1 MRSKVF
7 FRLELADALRSRWFA
22 FVAGL
27 YLCVFVVFV
36 WLGLRES
43 TVLGF
48 TGISRVLLNVANA
61 VVVVVPLLA
70 LISTGPTVV
79 KARAGGTFELL
90 LTQPCRRRDWFVGLI
105 GSRVAI
111 LLVPL
116 VAAVVVAALA
126 SLVLG
131 GGDEAM
137 WPMALRS
144 LAVSGALAWAFV
156 GIGVYLS
163 ARARTPDRAL
173 VYALG
178 AWLLVA
184 ALHDFALI
192 GTLLQLHLPPR
203 AVFALAALNPVES
216 ARIAIL
222 SSADPELSVLGP
234 VGFWLAHALG
244 PTRAF
249 LIGVGW
255 PALLGT
261 VGIVAAARRLDRL
274 DLVA

>member
-1 MRSKVF
+1 MRRRVF

-22 FVAGL
+22 FVAAL
-27 YLCVFVVFV
+27 YLFVFVVFV

-70 LISTGPTVV
+70 LVSTGPSVV
-79 KARAGGTFELL
+79 KGRAGGTFELL
-90 LTQPCRRRDWFVGLI
+90 LTQPTRRRDWFGGLVA
-105 GSRVAI
+105 SRVAI

-116 VAAVVVAALA
+116 VAAVLVAAA
-126 SLVLG
+126 AGALV
-131 GGDEAM
+131 GDGDTAL

-144 LAVSGALAWAFV
+144 LAVCAALAWAFV
-156 GIGVYLS
+156 GVGVWLS
-163 ARARTPDRAL
+163 VRARTPDRAL

-222 SSADPELSVLGP
+222 SSADPELAVLGP

-244 PTRAF
+244 PTRA
-249 LIGVGW
+249 LLVGIGW
-255 PALLGT
+255 PVLLGT
-261 VGIVAAARRLDRL
+261 AGVVAAARRFDRL